1 MLFFKKVFIDT
12 QFKNWANSVTF
23 CIGYRCLEG
32 FDRLCGQSTLHLHL
46 AHLLILAFVWHQGIC
61 SGAASPAPFL
71 PWPCP
76 FTVTHLCISWF
87 WLLINHLIFYI
98 WYHYFFLI
106 KHLFFGHAPQLERFQ
121 FSNQGSNPSHSNESQ
136 NPNHQ
141 ATRELSDKA
150 LFNVSIYHPN
160 SKVCYDRG
168 RETVSMYSKHLVLAN
183 IGDTEMQKR

>member
-32 FDRLCGQSTLHLHL
+32 FDRLCGQSTLLLHL
-46 AHLLILAFVWHQGIC
+46 AHLLILTFVWHQGIC

-106 KHLFFGHAPQLERFQ
+106 KHLFFLAMPHSLRD
-121 FSNQGSNPSHSNESQ
+121 FSSPTRDRTR
-136 NPNHQ
+136 
-141 ATRELSDKA
+141 ATAMKA
-150 LFNVSIYHPN
+150 RILTTRPPGN
-160 SKVCYDRG
+160 SR
-168 RETVSMYSKHLVLAN
+168 N
-183 IGDTEMQKR
+183 ILYFIIK